1 MEGVEEGADGCIWI
15 FAIGTE
21 VDVAVDS
28 TCDRA
33 TICEPRGFH
42 GCRLSLN
49 TILLR
54 VGEQGDGRGCQEYVI
69 WSIVGDDTVV
79 IVKLQIAE
87 TELGGAPM

>member
-42 GCRLSLN
+42 GCRLSPN
-49 TILLR
+49 AILLR
-54 VGEQGDGRGCQEYVI
+54 VKEQGDGRGYKEDVI
-69 WSIVGDDTVV
+69 WILFMHDALV
-79 IVKLQIAE
+79 IMK
-87 TELGGAPM
+87 M